1 MSRGRPDAETRNRI
15 VQNLARRDGSRCFY
29 CRSPFSPDMT
39 GVTLDHY
46 VPRALWKTW
55 RQRNLVLACGPCNVA
70 KGAVLPWTVAAL
82 LLRNVRQ
89 HQLWRDACSP
99 SVHRKCPPP

>member
-1 MSRGRPDAETRNRI
+1 MSRGRPKNATRARI
-15 VQNLARRDGSRCFY
+15 VQNLARRDGDCCFY
-29 CRSPFSPDMT
+29 CRSPFSADMA

-55 RQRNLVLACGPCNVA
+55 RQRNLVLSCGPCNNVKA
-70 KGAVLPWTVAAL
+70 DTLPWTFAAL

-89 HQLWRDACSP
+89 NQLWRDACAGASSP
-99 SVHRKCPPP
+99 SV